1 MIIKAVFM
9 GDDWALVTGF
19 DKIHTA
25 ALPGGRGQ
33 GQPSGD
39 DPIDLAQ
46 TPLGQILMYGDH
58 MFGIGLFDQNS
69 VEYIRISSLNT
80 PSTTSKIAGCA
91 AMSWAIGI
99 TTWAL
104 TRLYTAKGRGRSLLS
119 QSRSIPSSSSR
130 QVLDCAAEIA
140 GIGKR

>member
-1 MIIKAVFM
+1 MLIKAVFM
-9 GDDWALVTGF
+9 RDDWSLVTGF

-25 ALPGGRGQ
+25 ALPSGRGQ

-46 TPLGQILMYGDH
+46 TPIGQILMLVTIWLVLGYL
-58 MFGIGLFDQNS
+58 IKNS
-69 VEYIRISSLNT
+69 VEYSRISSPNT

-104 TRLYTAKGRGRSLLS
+104 TRLYTAKGRGRPLSS

-130 QVLDCAAEIA
+130 QALDCAVEIAEI
-140 GIGKR
+140 GKS

>member
-46 TPLGQILMYGDH
+46 TPIGQILMHGDH
-58 MFGIGLFDQNS
+58 MFGIGLFDQKLS
-69 VEYIRISSLNT
+69 RI
-80 PSTTSKIAGCA
+80 
-91 AMSWAIGI
+91 
-99 TTWAL
+99 
-104 TRLYTAKGRGRSLLS
+104 
-119 QSRSIPSSSSR
+119 
-130 QVLDCAAEIA
+130 
-140 GIGKR
+140 

>member
-25 ALPGGRGQ
+25 ALPGGWGQ

-46 TPLGQILMYGDH
+46 TPIGQILMHGDH
-58 MFGIGLFDQNS
+58 MFGIGLFDQKLS
-69 VEYIRISSLNT
+69 RI
-80 PSTTSKIAGCA
+80 
-91 AMSWAIGI
+91 
-99 TTWAL
+99 
-104 TRLYTAKGRGRSLLS
+104 
-119 QSRSIPSSSSR
+119 
-130 QVLDCAAEIA
+130 
-140 GIGKR
+140 